1 MPYARTE
8 FDMNWNQLLDEA
20 VKHLQEYLRIETIN
34 PPGNELEGARFFK
47 KIFDTESI
55 PSELF
60 EPSPGRGNLLATLK
74 GNEEKRP
81 ILLLNHMDVVPVE
94 KEGWEVDPFAGIIK
108 DGYLYGRGTLDN
120 KSMGIVEMMALL
132 ILKREGVP
140 LKRDI
145 LFFAAA
151 DEETG
156 GRWGVQW
163 GMENIPL
170 LKKSEYALNEGGY
183 VILGESGVPERYEI
197 SNGQKVI
204 LQIKL
209 KAKGTSGHG
218 SMPHS
223 DNPNVKL
230 VHALEAV
237 TKWETPYNILP
248 MVKELFLKMAP
259 KQPPDKKKFFEDIEK
274 GLDDPS
280 FSIWLTSNPIY
291 NAMVRNTISL
301 TILQG
306 GSKTNVI
313 PSESTATLD
322 CRLIPGSSREN
333 FLKEIKK
340 RLAGDIEI
348 ESNVESQSIP
358 PSSLDT
364 DFFKAIQKYATKNDP
379 DCPVVP
385 LLLPGA
391 TDSRFLR
398 EEGIITYDFC
408 PFRLT
413 EKEMLRVHGNNE
425 RIAIENLRFGMKMT
439 VEILKEIAT

>member
-1 MPYARTE
+1 
-8 FDMNWNQLLDEA
+8 MNWDQLLDEA
-20 VKHLQEYLRIETIN
+20 IKRLQEYLRIETVN
-34 PPGNELEGARFFK
+34 PPGNEIEGARFFK
-47 KIFDTESI
+47 KIFDAEAI

-60 EPSPGRGNLLATLK
+60 EPSLGRGNLLATLK
-74 GNEEKRP
+74 GNGEKRP
-81 ILLLNHMDVVPVE
+81 ILLLNHMDVVPAE

-132 ILKREGVP
+132 IMKRESFP

-156 GRWGVQW
+156 GRWGIQW
-163 GMENIPL
+163 AMENIPL
-170 LKKSEYALNEGGY
+170 LRESEYALNEGGY
-183 VILGESGVPERYEI
+183 VILDESGSSDRYEI
-197 SNGQKVI
+197 SNGQKI
-204 LQIKL
+204 LLQLKL

-230 VHALEAV
+230 IQALDALI
-237 TKWETPYNILP
+237 KWETPYNILP
-248 MVKELFLKMAP
+248 MVKEFFSKMVP
-259 KQPPDKKKFFEDIEK
+259 KQPLEERKFFEDIEK
-274 GLDDPS
+274 GLSDPS

-291 NAMVRNTISL
+291 NAMVRDTISL
-301 TILQG
+301 TILHG
-306 GSKTNVI
+306 GSKANVI

-322 CRLIPGSSREN
+322 CRLIPGSSKEN
-333 FLKEIKK
+333 FLK
-340 RLAGDIEI
+340 RLQGKLGDEI
-348 ESNVESQSIP
+348 EVEVISESQSNP
-358 PSSLDT
+358 PSPLDT
-364 DFFKAIQKYATKNDP
+364 DFFKAIKKYAAENDP

-398 EEGIITYDFC
+398 EKGIITYDFC

-425 RIAIENLRFGMKMT
+425 RIAIENLRFGMKMM
-439 VEILKEIAT
+439 VDILKEIAT

>member
-1 MPYARTE
+1 M
-8 FDMNWNQLLDEA
+8 DWDQLFREA
-20 VKHLQEYLRIETIN
+20 IQYLQKYIRIETVN
-34 PPGNELEGARFFK
+34 PPGNEVEGARFFK
-47 KIFDTESI
+47 KIFDQESVPCQIYEPI
-55 PSELF
+55 PS
-60 EPSPGRGNLLATLK
+60 RGNLLATLK
-74 GNEEKRP
+74 GSGEKKP
-81 ILLLNHMDVVPVE
+81 ILLLNHIDVVPVE
-94 KEGWEVDPFAGIIK
+94 KEQWEVNPFEGIIK

-132 ILKREGVP
+132 ILKRESVP

-145 LFFAAA
+145 LFFASA

-163 GMENIPL
+163 AMENISSL
-170 LKKSEYALNEGGY
+170 RESEYALNEGGY
-183 VILGESGVPERYEI
+183 IILNDHGAPDRYEI

-204 LQIKL
+204 LQLKL
-209 KAKGTSGHG
+209 RAKGTSGHG
-218 SMPHS
+218 SMPHP

-230 VHALEAV
+230 VRALEV
-237 TKWETPYNILP
+237 ITKWETPYNILP
-248 MVKELFLKMAP
+248 AVKEYFFKMSP
-259 KQPPDKKKFFEDIEK
+259 KQPSYEKSSFEDIEK
-274 GLDDPS
+274 GLSDPS

-306 GSKTNVI
+306 GSKANVI
-313 PSESTATLD
+313 PSESSATLD
-322 CRLIPGSSREN
+322 CRLIPGSSKED

-340 RLAGDIEI
+340 RVGDEI
-348 ESNVESQSIP
+348 EVEVIGESQSLP
-358 PSSLDT
+358 PSPLNT
-364 DFFKAIQKYATKNDP
+364 DFIQVIQKFAAENDP
-379 DCPVVP
+379 NCPVVP

-398 EEGIITYDFC
+398 EKGIITYDFC

-425 RIAIENLRFGMKMT
+425 RIELENLRFGMKMM
-439 VEILKEIAT
+439 VEILKEVAI